1 MRILMLSWEFPP
13 LNVGGLAQHVFEL
26 SRSLVKA
33 DCQVTVLTS
42 QSDDLPPHENMEGIE
57 VWRVNPYHGGRER
70 DFIDWTQR
78 LNFALLAKGAA
89 LSNKQGKYDLVHAH
103 DWLVAYAGSGLKHI
117 YTTPLLATIHAT
129 EFGRNNG
136 LHNPEQRSIGD
147 LEWWLTYE
155 AWKVICC
162 SRHMEEELQHV
173 FQLPADKIE
182 MIPNGIRPE
191 AYAVT
196 AGGPTLESMGLQHED
211 QIIFYVGRL
220 VREKG
225 VQVVIEALPA
235 ILGRFPQ
242 AKLVI
247 AGTGPHAEQLK
258 NRTHALGLEGK
269 IHFPGYISDEMRN
282 ELYNAAAV
290 AVFPS
295 LYEPFGIV
303 ALEAMVTNTPVLVS
317 AVGGLDEI
325 VEHEIDGL
333 KAYPGDAHSV
343 AEQICRLL
351 ADREWAEDLAVRAYA
366 KAQRTYSWDK
376 IARRTAEIYK
386 EIIFSPANKRW
397 QEETAEGPREGL
409 ATGTRTATGAGTVK
423 KQEAP
428 SRR

>member
-1 MRILMLSWEFPP
+1 MRIMMLSWEFPP
-13 LNVGGLAQHVFEL
+13 LNVGGLSQHVFEL

-33 DCQVTVLTS
+33 GCQVSVLTS
-42 QSDDLPPHENMEGIE
+42 GGDNLPPNETMEGID
-57 VWRVNPYHGGRER
+57 VWRVYPYHGGKER
-70 DFIDWTQR
+70 DFIDWMQR
-78 LNFALLAKGAA
+78 LNFALLEKGAV
-89 LSNKQGKYDLVHAH
+89 LSNHQGKYDLVHAH
-103 DWLVAYAGSGLKHI
+103 DWLVAYAASGLKHI
-117 YTTPLLATIHAT
+117 YTMPLLATIHAT

-191 AYAVT
+191 AYAV
-196 AGGPTLESMGLQHED
+196 AAKGPTLESMGLHPED
-211 QIIFYVGRL
+211 QIVFYVGRL

-225 VQVVIEALPA
+225 VQVVLEALPT
-235 ILGRFPQ
+235 ILSRLPR
-242 AKLVI
+242 AKFVI
-247 AGTGPHAEQLK
+247 AGTGPHEGHLK
-258 NRTHALGLEGK
+258 NRTRELGLEGK
-269 IHFPGYISDEMRN
+269 VHFLGYISDEMRN

-303 ALEAMVTNTPVLVS
+303 ALEAMVTSTPVLVS

-325 VEHEIDGL
+325 VEHEVDGL
-333 KAYPGDAHSV
+333 KAYPGNPHSV

-351 ADREWAEDLAVRAYA
+351 ENREWAEDLAVKAYD
-366 KAQRTYSWDK
+366 KALHTYSWDK
-376 IARRTAEIYK
+376 IARQTAEVYR
-386 EIIFSPANKRW
+386 EIILSPENKRW
-397 QEETAEGPREGL
+397 QEEAAIKKSREGL
-409 ATGTRTATGAGTVK
+409 TEERKVK
-423 KQEAP
+423 KQEMP
-428 SRR
+428 SWR